1 MDLYKISNNIPQYVH
16 NVADIL
22 HENGFKAYLVGGAV
36 RDLIL
41 NKDPKDYDIATD
53 ALPEQMEKI
62 FPRCVTTN
70 ARFGTILVIMDDA
83 SAERFDVEVTTFRKE
98 ENYFGGR
105 WPANVEF
112 TSDIIEDLS
121 RRDFTINA
129 MAIDLNRIVD
139 NTTTVEE
146 ILIDPYKGQEDLHN
160 RLIRAVRD
168 PVERFSED
176 GLRAYKACRLASE
189 LQFSLDEQTFNA
201 IKKCLSVAEMISIE
215 RIRDEF
221 NKLIKYSA
229 KPSRG
234 LNLLLTSGLL
244 KLFIPELIECI
255 GVVQPEFHE
264 DDVYTH
270 SLKVLDRA
278 EDSIKLA
285 ALFHDIGKAR
295 TKTVDN
301 NGKVHFY
308 GHDQK
313 GAEMTRE
320 ILTRLKYPKL
330 EILRVVNLIKWHM
343 FYYPSADWRKVNE
356 INSIDA
362 EEVPNI
368 GGWSDSAI
376 RRFIKNVGEEFIDDI
391 FKLRIADATSN
402 NKTQFNNKEIEAL
415 QKRISE
421 VKAKE
426 MVLKI
431 EDLAIDGFDL
441 VKLGVKPGPAMG
453 KILNTLLSYV
463 IEDPINNNKEVLKNK
478 VIELMKNIQ

>member
-1 MDLYKISNNIPQYVH
+1 
-16 NVADIL
+16 
-22 HENGFKAYLVGGAV
+22 
-36 RDLIL
+36 
-41 NKDPKDYDIATD
+41 
-53 ALPEQMEKI
+53 
-62 FPRCVTTN
+62 
-70 ARFGTILVIMDDA
+70 
-83 SAERFDVEVTTFRKE
+83 
-98 ENYFGGR
+98 
-105 WPANVEF
+105 
-112 TSDIIEDLS
+112 
-121 RRDFTINA
+121 
-129 MAIDLNRIVD
+129 
-139 NTTTVEE
+139 
-146 ILIDPYKGQEDLHN
+146 
-160 RLIRAVRD
+160 
-168 PVERFSED
+168 
-176 GLRAYKACRLASE
+176 
-189 LQFSLDEQTFNA
+189 
-201 IKKCLSVAEMISIE
+201 
-215 RIRDEF
+215 
-221 NKLIKYSA
+221 
-229 KPSRG
+229 
-234 LNLLLTSGLL
+234 
-244 KLFIPELIECI
+244 
-255 GVVQPEFHE
+255 
-264 DDVYTH
+264 
-270 SLKVLDRA
+270 
-278 EDSIKLA
+278 
-285 ALFHDIGKAR
+285 
-295 TKTVDN
+295 
-301 NGKVHFY
+301 
-308 GHDQK
+308 
-313 GAEMTRE
+313 MTRE